1 LGKPDP
7 PQPPNPVDTAR
18 ASTSTNVA
26 TSIANAFLNNTNQN
40 TPAGDLYYD
49 VTGNYQ
55 WNDPYTGLNVDIP
68 TFTASQV
75 LSPQSQAIN
84 DQNMA
89 AKYNLAGMAN
99 AQSSRLSQWLA
110 NNIDING
117 APGAGDPN
125 SIAGVPKAATT
136 FGDAGQQQSTFGATP
151 GQQSTFGDVGG
162 NQRSI
167 GGYGQQ
173 QTGFDNV
180 GGPQSQFGYAPGQ
193 VFGFGE
199 GGDITKSYGPTD
211 NFSADRSRVEESLYG
226 RLNPQLQKER
236 SNIEQRLADQGIQYG
251 SQAYTSAMD
260 DYNRQANDA
269 RLAVTAAGGQEQQ
282 RMADMAAQR
291 AGFQNAAQQQQFTQ
305 QQARGTFYNT
315 AANAAFGQE
324 QARGTFANQAQQ
336 QAYEQAAGR
345 GAFANTAQAQ
355 NYQQALGAG
364 TFANTAQ
371 EQAYQQALGRGTF
384 ANTAASQ
391 AFQEAQAR
399 GTFANQAQQNQFTQ
413 AAARGE
419 FANAGLAQQVA
430 QGQSAFNAQNMA
442 RNQFMNEQF
451 GIRNQPINEISAL
464 LSGSQINNPNFV
476 NTPNN
481 QIPTTDVAGL
491 INTRFSQDMDIYK
504 QESQQQQALM
514 GGIFGMMGGMMKMSD
529 ERQKEDIVKVGSV
542 FATDVDD
549 EKKKLPIYT
558 YAYKQ
563 DPTKQKHIG
572 PMAQD
577 VERIDKG
584 AVKTRGGIKYIQPDR
599 VMGNVFSTA
608 QG

>member
-1 LGKPDP
+1 VGKPDP

-26 TSIANAFLNNTNQN
+26 TSIANAFLNNTNQI
-40 TPAGDLYYD
+40 TPNGDLNYD

-75 LSPQSQAIN
+75 LSPQQQAIN
-84 DQNMA
+84 DQNTA
-89 AKYNLAGMAN
+89 AKYNMAGMAN

-125 SIAGVPKAATT
+125 SIAGVPKAATS
-136 FGDAGQQQSTFGATP
+136 FGDAGQQQASIDPGFGLAYQFFP
-151 GQQSTFGDVGG
+151 GTDPGD
-162 NQRSI
+162 NQRQL
-167 GGYGQQ
+167 GY
-173 QTGFDNV
+173 V
-180 GGPQSQFGYAPGQ
+180 PGQ
-193 VFGFGE
+193 VFGFGGPGE
-199 GGDITKSYGPTD
+199 GDITKTYGPAD
-211 NFSADRSRVEESLYG
+211 NFSADRSRVEDSLYG
-226 RLNPQLQKER
+226 RLNPQLQRER

-291 AGFQNAAQQQQFTQ
+291 AGFQNAAQQQAYTQ
-305 QQARGTFYNT
+305 AQGRGTFYNT
-315 AANAAFGQE
+315 AQNAAFGQE
-324 QARGTFANQAQQ
+324 ATRGQFANQAQQ
-336 QAYEQAAGR
+336 QAFEQA
-345 GAFANTAQAQ
+345 QART
-355 NYQQALGAG
+355 NM
-364 TFANTAQ
+364 F
-371 EQAYQQALGRGTF
+371 
-384 ANTAASQ
+384 NTAAGQQFNQNLQ
-391 AFQEAQAR
+391 AGQ
-399 GTFANQAQQNQFTQ
+399 FANQAQANTFQQQ
-413 AAARGE
+413 AARGE
-419 FANAGLAQQVA
+419 FENAGLAQQVS

-451 GIRNQPINEISAL
+451 GVRNQPINEISAL

-514 GGIFGMMGGMMKMSD
+514 GGIFGMLGGMMKMSD
-529 ERQKEDIVKVGSV
+529 ERQKDNVVKVGSV

-549 EKKKLPIYT
+549 DDAKKKLPIYEYT
-558 YAYKQ
+558 YKQ
-563 DPTKQKHIG
+563 DPTKQRHVG

-577 VERIDKG
+577 VEKIDKG
-584 AVKTRGGIKYIQPDR
+584 AVKTRAGIKYIEPRR

-608 QG
+608 QAG